1 MQNLGL
7 KKGEEMKVGIIGLG
21 LMGGSFALALKK
33 EFKKR
38 EERLKIVGLDH
49 NMQHSLEALEL
60 NIVDKI
66 TDDIHDLL
74 HLDLIVLAIPVN
86 AILKTLPLLKEASKN
101 TTIIDF
107 GSTKE
112 KIVNAIPK
120 EIRPNFIAAHPMT
133 GTEKSGPTAAD
144 RKLYR
149 GKVIVLCNTEEND
162 KDHLFFA
169 KELLRDIGM
178 KIIKMNAKEH
188 DRHAAFI
195 SHMPHAVSYALANS
209 VLKQEQKR
217 EILALAGGGFK
228 DMSRI
233 AKSTPNMWIDIFT
246 QNREN
251 LLDAT
256 ECFIQELQQFQ
267 EYVKNE
273 DWQSAKEWILQANKL
288 HEII

>member
-1 MQNLGL
+1 
-7 KKGEEMKVGIIGLG
+7 MKVGIIGLG

-38 EERLKIVGLDH
+38 EERLKIIGLDH

-74 HLDLIVLAIPVN
+74 NLDLILLAIPVN
-86 AILKTLPLLKEASKN
+86 AILKTLPDLKDASKD

-149 GKVIVLCNTEEND
+149 GKVVVLCNTEEND
-162 KDHLFFA
+162 KEHLYFA
-169 KELLRDIGM
+169 KDLLRDIGM
-178 KIIKMNAKEH
+178 KIIKMDAKEH

-233 AKSTPNMWIDIFT
+233 AKSTPNMWIDIFA

-251 LLDAT
+251 LLNAT

-267 EYVKNE
+267 EYVKQE
-273 DWQSAKEWILQANKL
+273 DWESVREWILNANRL

>member
-1 MQNLGL
+1 
-7 KKGEEMKVGIIGLG
+7 MKVGIIGLG

-169 KELLRDIGM
+169 KDLLRDIGM

-273 DWQSAKEWILQANKL
+273 DWGSAKEWILQANKL

>member
-1 MQNLGL
+1 MSNRI
-7 KKGEEMKVGIIGLG
+7 KIGIIGLG
-21 LMGGSFALALKK
+21 LMGGSFALALKR
-33 EFKKR
+33 EFKKQ
-38 EERLKIVGLDH
+38 EKPLQIIGLDH
-49 NMQHSLEALEL
+49 NIQHSLEALEL
-60 NIVDKI
+60 KIVDRI
-66 TDDIHDLL
+66 TDDLNDLL
-74 HLDLIVLAIPVN
+74 NLNLIILAIPVN
-86 AILKTLPLLKEASKN
+86 AILSVLPQLKGAAEH
-101 TTIIDF
+101 TTIVDF

-112 KIVNAIPK
+112 KIVETIPK
-120 EIRPNFIAAHPMT
+120 EIRKNFIAAHPMT

-149 GKVIVLCNTEEND
+149 GKVIVLCDTEENSG
-162 KDHLFFA
+162 KHLYFA
-169 KELLRDIGM
+169 KDIFRGIGM

-217 EILALAGGGFK
+217 AILALAGGGFR

-233 AKSTPNMWIDIFT
+233 AKSTPNMWIDIFE
-246 QNREN
+246 QNSKN

-256 ECFIQELQQFQ
+256 ECFIEELQQFQ
-267 EYVKNE
+267 EYVKNQ
-273 DWQSAKEWILQANKL
+273 DWKNVKIWIERANKL

>member
-1 MQNLGL
+1 
-7 KKGEEMKVGIIGLG
+7 MKVGIIGLG
-21 LMGGSFALALKK
+21 LMGGSFALALKRI
-33 EFKKR
+33 FKNSD
-38 EERLKIVGLDH
+38 ESIDIIGLDH
-49 NMQHSLEALEL
+49 NVQHSIEALEFK
-60 NIVDKI
+60 IVDQI
-66 TDDIHDLL
+66 TDDINDLL
-74 HLDLIVLAIPVN
+74 ELDLIVLAIPVN
-86 AILKTLPLLKEASKN
+86 AILKVIPQLKGVSEH
-101 TTIIDF
+101 TTIVDF

-112 KIVNAIPK
+112 KIVNAIPQ
-120 EIRPNFIAAHPMT
+120 EIRKNFIAAHPMT

-149 GKVIVLCNTEEND
+149 GKVIVLCNTEENSQEHRYFV
-162 KDHLFFA
+162 KDIFR
-169 KELLRDIGM
+169 ELGM

-217 EILALAGGGFK
+217 AILALAGGGFK

-246 QNREN
+246 QNKEN

-256 ECFIQELQQFQ
+256 ECFQKELEQFQ
-267 EYVKNE
+267 EYVKNDE
-273 DWQSAKEWILQANKL
+273 WEKLQEWIERANRL
-288 HEII
+288 HEIL

>member
-1 MQNLGL
+1 
-7 KKGEEMKVGIIGLG
+7 MKVGIIGLG

-74 HLDLIVLAIPVN
+74 NLDLIILAIPVN
-86 AILKTLPLLKEASKN
+86 AILKTLPLLKNASKN

-112 KIVNAIPK
+112 KIVNAIPR

-162 KDHLFFA
+162 KNHLFFA
-169 KELLRDIGM
+169 KDLLRDIGM

-233 AKSTPNMWIDIFT
+233 AKSTPNMWIDIFA

-256 ECFIQELQQFQ
+256 ECFMQELQQFQ

-273 DWQSAKEWILQANKL
+273 DWESAKEWILQANKL

>member
-1 MQNLGL
+1 
-7 KKGEEMKVGIIGLG
+7 MKVGIVGLG

-38 EERLKIVGLDH
+38 DERLKIVGLDH

-74 HLDLIVLAIPVN
+74 NLDLILLAIPVN
-86 AILKTLPLLKEASKN
+86 AILKTLPALKDASKN

-169 KELLRDIGM
+169 KDLLRDIGM
-178 KIIKMNAKEH
+178 KIIKMDAKEH

-233 AKSTPNMWIDIFT
+233 AKSTPNMWIDIFA

-251 LLDAT
+251 LLNAT

-267 EYVKNE
+267 EYVKQE
-273 DWQSAKEWILQANKL
+273 DWESVREWILNANRL

>member
-1 MQNLGL
+1 
-7 KKGEEMKVGIIGLG
+7 MKVGIVGLG

-38 EERLKIVGLDH
+38 DERLKIVGLDH

-74 HLDLIVLAIPVN
+74 NLDLILLAIPVN
-86 AILKTLPLLKEASKN
+86 AILKTLPALKDASQN

-149 GKVIVLCNTEEND
+149 GKVIVLCDTEEND
-162 KDHLFFA
+162 KEHLFFA
-169 KELLRDIGM
+169 KDLLRDIGM
-178 KIIKMNAKEH
+178 KIIKMDAKEH

-233 AKSTPNMWIDIFT
+233 AKSTPNMWIDIFA

-251 LLDAT
+251 LLNAT

-267 EYVKNE
+267 EYVKQE
-273 DWQSAKEWILQANKL
+273 DWESVREWILNANRL

>member
-1 MQNLGL
+1 
-7 KKGEEMKVGIIGLG
+7 MKVGIIGLG

-149 GKVIVLCNTEEND
+149 GKVIVLCDTEEND

-169 KELLRDIGM
+169 KDLLRDIGM

-273 DWQSAKEWILQANKL
+273 DWESTKEWILQANKL

>member
-1 MQNLGL
+1 
-7 KKGEEMKVGIIGLG
+7 MKVGIIGLG

-38 EERLKIVGLDH
+38 EERLKIIGLDH

-74 HLDLIVLAIPVN
+74 NLDLILLAIPVN
-86 AILKTLPLLKEASKN
+86 AILKTLPDLKDASKD

-149 GKVIVLCNTEEND
+149 GKVVVLCNTEEND
-162 KDHLFFA
+162 KEHLYFA
-169 KELLRDIGM
+169 KDLLRDIGM
-178 KIIKMNAKEH
+178 KIIKMDAKEH

-233 AKSTPNMWIDIFT
+233 AKSTPNMWIDIFA

-267 EYVKNE
+267 EYVNQE
-273 DWQSAKEWILQANKL
+273 DWERVREWILNANRL

>member
-1 MQNLGL
+1 
-7 KKGEEMKVGIIGLG
+7 MKVGIIGLG